1 MTMVLEKNQMEQKGG
16 TIMRQFIIGFL
27 MFGLIFGTAAFAK
40 AGDVDIHVG
49 KGKSSYNDNFSS
61 WDASQRDRI
70 SDAYRDRSINRSE
83 FDRLNKELSDVEA
96 YHTQVSSK
104 GRISR
109 SDQERLEGME
119 NRLSDDISRER

>member
-1 MTMVLEKNQMEQKGG
+1 
-16 TIMRQFIIGFL
+16 

-40 AGDVDIHVG
+40 AADVDIHVD
-49 KGKSSYNDNFSS
+49 KHGKSSYNDNFSS

-70 SDAYRDRSINRSE
+70 SDAYRDRSIKRSE

-96 YHTQVSSK
+96 YHDQTFSK

-109 SDQERLEGME
+109 SEQERLEGME
-119 NRLSDDISRER
+119 NRLSADIRRETNER